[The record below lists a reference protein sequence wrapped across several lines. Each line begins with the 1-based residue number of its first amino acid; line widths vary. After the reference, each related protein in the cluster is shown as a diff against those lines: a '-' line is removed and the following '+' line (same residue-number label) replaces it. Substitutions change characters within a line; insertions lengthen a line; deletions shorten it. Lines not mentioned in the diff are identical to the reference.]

1 MRGSRSLI
9 SCRVCG
15 SQKLISN
22 RGTLADPPSRKR
34 HLVSLATSVFPGS
47 LSKSTHPVASNFI
60 SPIIGIR
67 SPRNATAL
75 LSISSIQ
82 PTAPHLARDRNDSH
96 NTHPISTNSNLI
108 MSSYGGGGYG
118 GSRGG
123 GGGGYSGGFDRNG
136 GGGGGYGGS
145 GGGGGYSNGYVMI
158 LFFSLWTHAS
168 TRSACRRPIISIT
181 FTR

>member
-1 MRGSRSLI
+1 M
-9 SCRVCG
+9 
-15 SQKLISN
+15 
-22 RGTLADPPSRKR
+22 
-34 HLVSLATSVFPGS
+34 SLATSVFPSS

-67 SPRNATAL
+67 SPRNASAL

-82 PTAPHLARDRNDSH
+82 PTAPHLARDRTDSH
-96 NTHPISTNSNLI
+96 NTHPTSTHSNLT

-136 GGGGGYGGS
+136 GGGGGGGYGGS
-145 GGGGGYSNGYVMI
+145 GGGGYSNGYVTI
-158 LFFSLWTHAS
+158 LFFSVDACLYAFRFSAS
-168 TRSACRRPIISIT
+168 IIPIT